1 MTTPQTITISSP
13 ANARVDP
20 DGIRLYHWQGHEL
33 LSVTSA
39 FKKAGISIPIHQWS
53 ISQVVERAVGQ
64 VDVLNA
70 MLTRERQKREHRASL
85 DRKRQKEA
93 GAWLRR
99 AATEER
105 DQRAAVGSAVHDAIA
120 DGLHPDGVPEVIEAE
135 KDGKELVI
143 DGLEVRS
150 RLVQFLDWKR
160 ASGVRILVQE
170 AQVFNLAVGYGG
182 SLDIIGEFP
191 SGRRALIDTK
201 TGNSVFAEHVLQVTG
216 YRGAEFAGRDDVVD
230 EYVTGL
236 LRDDSNPLGLGIL
249 HLAPDHWEY
258 LALREDP
265 TAWPAFVG
273 AVTYARWLD
282 AHPSVEGCV
291 AGSRTNR
298 VSAATVAAAAAELAE
313 MEAAA

>member
-1 MTTPQTITISSP
+1 MTGTITISSP
-13 ANARVDP
+13 QNARVDP
-20 DGIRLYHWQGHEL
+20 DGIRTYRWQDREL

-39 FKKAGISIPIHQWS
+39 FKKAGIPHPLHQWA
-53 ISQVVERAVGQ
+53 ITQVVERAVGQ
-64 VDVLNA
+64 ADVMNA
-70 MLTRERQKREHRASL
+70 MLTRERQKREHHASL
-85 DRKRQKEA
+85 DRKRQREA

-105 DQRAAVGSAVHDAIA
+105 DRRAAIGSAVHDAIA
-120 DGLHPDGVPEVIEAE
+120 EGLHPGSVPDVIEAE

-150 RLVQFLDWKR
+150 RLAQFLDWKR
-160 ASGVRILVQE
+160 ASRVRVLAAE
-170 AQVFNLAVGYGG
+170 SQVFNLTVGYGG
-182 SLDIIGEFP
+182 SLDCIGEFP
-191 SGRRALIDTK
+191 SGRRALIDAK
-201 TGNSVFAEHVLQVTG
+201 TGDSVFAEHVLQVVG
-216 YRGAEFAGRDDVVD
+216 YRGAEFAGRDDVRD

-236 LRDDSNPLGLGIL
+236 LGPSLGLGIL

-273 AVTYARWLD
+273 AVTYARWLA
-282 AHPSVEGCV
+282 AHPTVDGCV

-298 VSAATVAAAAAELAE
+298 VSAEDMAAATEELRAA
-313 MEAAA
+313 

>member
-1 MTTPQTITISSP
+1 MNEQPRTITITSP
-13 ANARVDP
+13 QNARVDP
-20 DGIRLYHWQGHEL
+20 DGIRTYRWQDREL

-39 FKKAGISIPIHQWS
+39 FKKAGIPHPLHQWA

-64 VDVLNA
+64 ADVLNA
-70 MLTRERQKREHRASL
+70 MLTRERQKREHHASL

-105 DQRAAVGSAVHDAIA
+105 DRRAAIGSAVHDAIS
-120 DGLHPDGVPEVIEAE
+120 DGLHPDGIPEVIEAE

-150 RLVQFLDWKR
+150 RLAQFLDWKR
-160 ASGVRILVQE
+160 ASGVRILASE
-170 AQVFNLAVGYGG
+170 SQVFNLTVGYGG

-201 TGNSVFAEHVLQVTG
+201 TGGSVFAEHVLQVTG

-230 EYVTGL
+230 EVVTAL
-236 LRDDSNPLGLGIL
+236 LRSRLGLGIL

-258 LALREDP
+258 LVLKDDP

-273 AVTYARWLD
+273 AVTYARWL
-282 AHPSVEGCV
+282 AGHPSIDGCV

-298 VSAATVAAAAAELAE
+298 VAPEAVAAAAVELAE

>member
-39 FKKAGISIPIHQWS
+39 FKKAGIAQPLHQWALS
-53 ISQVVERAVGQ
+53 RVIERAVGEA
-64 VDVLNA
+64 DTLSA
-70 MLTRERQKREHRASL
+70 MLTRPRRPRERVLEKNRIAEAS
-85 DRKRQKEA
+85 
-93 GAWLRR
+93 AWLRR

-105 DQRAAVGSAVHDAIA
+105 DRRAAIGSAVHDAIA
-120 DGLHPDGVPEVIEAE
+120 EGLAPDGIPDVIEAE

-150 RLVQFLDWKR
+150 RLAQFLDWRR

-170 AQVFNLAVGYGG
+170 AQVFNLNVGYGG
-182 SLDIIGEFP
+182 SLDLIGEFP

-201 TGNSVFAEHVLQVTG
+201 TGNSVLAEHVLQVEG

-230 EYVTGL
+230 ERVTGL
-236 LRDDSNPLGLGIL
+236 LRDPGLGLGIL

-291 AGSRTNR
+291 AGSRTNGK
-298 VSAATVAAAAAELAE
+298 AAA
-313 MEAAA
+313 